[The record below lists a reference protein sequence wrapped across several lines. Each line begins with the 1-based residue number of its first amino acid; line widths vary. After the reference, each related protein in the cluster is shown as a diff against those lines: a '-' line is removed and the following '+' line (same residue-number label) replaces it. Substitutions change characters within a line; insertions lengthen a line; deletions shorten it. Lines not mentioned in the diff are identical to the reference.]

1 MNSACSI
8 VGLGM
13 HLPRTCVANAE
24 LERIVETSDEWIR
37 SRSGIATRYFAQPDE
52 TCSMLACHAATA
64 ALNDAGMHAQELT
77 HIFVGT
83 FSGDYNLPTTACL
96 LQNML
101 GISGIPAMDLAAAC
115 TGFLYGLESARAFT
129 ALYPEAKIL
138 VVGSEV
144 TTSRINFE
152 DRTTC
157 VLFGDGAGAAIVTGA
172 ANPGSVRVCDAVLK
186 ADGSV
191 GHLLTVQG
199 GGSACKP
206 VLRDPIGPEY
216 FVQMQGREVFKH
228 AVRFMAD
235 ISSSLIQRNGLHPE
249 DIDLFIP
256 HQANLRII
264 EAVAK
269 KLGVSMDRFFINVDR
284 IGNTSAASVPIALT
298 EARAMGRIKP
308 GMKVLLT
315 AFGGGFTWGAALLQ
329 F

>member
-1 MNSACSI
+1 MNPASSI
-8 VGLGM
+8 VGLGL
-13 HLPRTCVANAE
+13 HLPRTCVTNAD
-24 LERIVETSDEWIR
+24 LERIVETSDEWILT
-37 SRSGIATRYFAQPDE
+37 RSGISTRYFAQDDE
-52 TCSMLACHAATA
+52 PCSVLAYHAATA
-64 ALNDAGMHAQELT
+64 ALRDADMNADELT
-77 HIFVGT
+77 HILVGS

-96 LQNML
+96 VQDLL
-101 GISGIPAMDLAAAC
+101 GIKGIPAIDLAAAC
-115 TGFLYGLESARAFT
+115 TGFLYGLETARAFT
-129 ALYPEAKIL
+129 ALYPEAKVL

-144 TTSRINFE
+144 TTARVNFE

-157 VLFGDGAGAAIVTGA
+157 VLFGDGAGAAIVTGT
-172 ANPGSVRVCDAVLK
+172 ANPGPIRIVDAMLK

-191 GHLLTVQG
+191 GHLLTIHG

-206 VLRDPIGPEY
+206 VLRQPIGPEY

-235 ISSSLIQRNGLHPE
+235 ISTALVQRNNLGPE

-269 KLGVSMDRFFINVDR
+269 KLGVSMERFFVNVDR

-298 EARAMGRIKP
+298 EARATGRIKP